1 MKRLTIYLA
10 AALLTFSL
18 GIFSRVAVSFQWTKP
33 RHSKPVRIH
42 VSLAKER
49 MNESFPNP
57 NYHIYEIS
65 VENVSDKTI
74 QGYALM
80 YETSSGR
87 GYLAPC
93 YSCKD
98 QTLLPGETKIRSA
111 AGYDKTLTVW
121 LDEVRFVGD

>member
-1 MKRLTIYLA
+1 MAKRIILIALFIA

-18 GIFSRVAVSFQWTKP
+18 GIFSHVTISFQWTKP
-33 RHSKPVRIH
+33 RHSEPVRIH

-49 MNESFPNP
+49 MNENFPDP

-65 VENVSDKTI
+65 VENVSDRTI

-87 GYLAPC
+87 GYPAPC
-93 YSCKD
+93 CSCEN
-98 QTLLPGETKIRSA
+98 QTLLPWETKIRST
-111 AGYDKTLTVW
+111 AGL
-121 LDEVRFVGD
+121 